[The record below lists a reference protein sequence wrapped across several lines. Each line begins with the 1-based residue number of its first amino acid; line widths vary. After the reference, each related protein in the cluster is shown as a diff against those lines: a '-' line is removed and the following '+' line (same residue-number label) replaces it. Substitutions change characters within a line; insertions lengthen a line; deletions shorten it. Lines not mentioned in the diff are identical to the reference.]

1 MATHLVIGKAAEEM
15 ALQYLQSQHLTLIA
29 KNWRC
34 NYGEIDLI
42 MTDKQSVIFIEVR
55 YRKQTSWG
63 EPAETVTYS
72 KRQKLIKAASL
83 FLQQN
88 NSFSAKPCRFDVI
101 AMTGELKNPA
111 IRWLTNA
118 FSLT

>member
-1 MATHLVIGKAAEEM
+1 MAKHLIIGKTAEEM
-15 ALQYLQSQHLTLIA
+15 ALQYLQSQHLSLIA

-42 MTDKQSVIFIEVR
+42 MTDKQTVIFIEVR
-55 YRKQTSWG
+55 YRKQSLWG
-63 EPAETVTYS
+63 DAAETVTYS
-72 KRQKLIKAASL
+72 KRQKVIKAATL

-88 NSFSAKPCRFDVI
+88 NSFLAKPCRFGVI
-101 AMTGELKNPA
+101 AMTGELDNPS
-111 IRWLTNA
+111 ITWLTNA